1 MRAIVTG
8 GAGFIGGHIVD
19 QLIEMGYE
27 VEAIDN
33 ESAISTETFYKNKDV
48 TYHKVDVADVDAMT
62 AIFENQYNNG
72 KNIDYVFHLAAETK
86 IQLAIKDP
94 QKAFQTNV
102 MGTLNFLEL
111 SRKHGVKRIIFSSTS
126 AVYGGNETP
135 NVETQTPDCLNHYA
149 SSKLCGEEICDLYS
163 SLYKMEIV
171 NLRYFNV
178 FGERMPSRGTYAPVV
193 AIFFKQ

>member
-62 AIFENQYNNG
+62 AIFENLHNNG

-86 IQLAIKDP
+86 IQLAIK
-94 QKAFQTNV
+94 
-102 MGTLNFLEL
+102 
-111 SRKHGVKRIIFSSTS
+111 
-126 AVYGGNETP
+126 
-135 NVETQTPDCLNHYA
+135 
-149 SSKLCGEEICDLYS
+149 
-163 SLYKMEIV
+163 
-171 NLRYFNV
+171 
-178 FGERMPSRGTYAPVV
+178 
-193 AIFFKQ
+193 